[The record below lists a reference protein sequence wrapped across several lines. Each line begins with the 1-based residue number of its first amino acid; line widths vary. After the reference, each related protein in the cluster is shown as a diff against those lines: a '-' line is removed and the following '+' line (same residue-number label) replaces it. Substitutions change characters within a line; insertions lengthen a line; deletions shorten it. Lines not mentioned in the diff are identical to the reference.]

1 MAGFLCP
8 HGSHHAGFFVSFFF
22 TPSYYHPPFGG
33 MIYFAPTADRGD
45 TPWHHAPNRFGRIRW
60 HHASSPLRF
69 VPKFRLFVPTDN
81 VNGNAIK
88 MSKMSNMIKTCREM
102 QVLAEKNPLLIVIS
116 Y

>member
-60 HHASSPLRF
+60 HTHQARYGLYQSSGY
-69 VPKFRLFVPTDN
+69 LFQRT
-81 VNGNAIK
+81 
-88 MSKMSNMIKTCREM
+88 M
-102 QVLAEKNPLLIVIS
+102 
-116 Y
+116 